1 MKKRLFSVLMPFGL
15 TPFVLTPFVLTT
27 ATVMVF
33 SRQVQAQKL
42 APVQEDGRTIWV
54 NDEAP
59 AQPKPA
65 SAAGATSRYS
75 NLVYWSSKQHRW
87 VPVPRLSSPTMRA
100 ARQAA
105 QEVTGYASK
114 APAAGKGRG
123 TSTAPT
129 PAAMDSVIEAAATR
143 HGVDPNLVRAIV
155 RVESN
160 FNPHAVSRKGA
171 MGLMQLMPATA
182 QSMNVSN
189 AFDPNQNVDAG
200 VRHLKSLL
208 DNYNGNVPLTL
219 AAYNAGSGA
228 VKRNNG
234 IPPFR
239 ETQDYVRKITKLYNY
254 NGGIVP
260 ARTFRVSRDEQ
271 GHMVIS
277 ND

>member
-1 MKKRLFSVLMPFGL
+1 MKKCSLFVLITVSVL
-15 TPFVLTPFVLTT
+15 VL
-27 ATVMVF
+27 
-33 SRQVQAQKL
+33 SHQVRAQNL
-42 APVQEDGRTIWV
+42 APMQQDGRTVWT
-54 NDEAP
+54 NDDAP
-59 AQPKPA
+59 KTSPVKPA
-65 SAAGATSRYS
+65 SISASSTNATSRYN
-75 NLVYWSSKQHRW
+75 NLVYWSSKEHRW

-105 QEVTGYASK
+105 QEVAVYKSN
-114 APAAGKGRG
+114 APVGGKSHS
-123 TSTAPT
+123 TSTAP
-129 PAAMDSVIEAAATR
+129 PPEAMDRVIEAAATR

-160 FNPHAVSRKGA
+160 FNPRAVSRKGA

-182 QSMNVSN
+182 QSLNVSN
-189 AFDPNQNVDAG
+189 AFDPTQNVDAG
-200 VRHLKSLL
+200 VRQLKSLL

-239 ETQDYVRKITKLYNY
+239 ETQDYVRKITNLYT
-254 NGGIVP
+254 GGIVP
-260 ARTFRVSRDEQ
+260 NRTFHVSRDDQ

>member
-1 MKKRLFSVLMPFGL
+1 MKKRFFSVLK
-15 TPFVLTPFVLTT
+15 PFVLTT
-27 ATVMVF
+27 VAVMVLVH
-33 SRQVQAQKL
+33 QVRAQGLVPIKDG
-42 APVQEDGRTIWV
+42 DGRTVWV

-59 AQPKPA
+59 KTLAAKPA
-65 SAAGATSRYS
+65 ASAGTTSRYT
-75 NLVYWSSKQHRW
+75 NLVYWSSKEHRW

-105 QEVTGYASK
+105 DEVTGYASK
-114 APAAGKGRG
+114 SPAIGKGRG
-123 TSTAPT
+123 TSTAP
-129 PAAMDSVIEAAATR
+129 PPEAMDKVIEAAATR

-160 FNPHAVSRKGA
+160 FNPRAVSRKGA

-182 QSMNVSN
+182 RSLNVNN

-208 DNYNGNVPLTL
+208 DDYNGDVPLTL

-228 VKRNNG
+228 VRRNNG

-239 ETQDYVRKITKLYNY
+239 ETQDYVKKITTLYS
-254 NGGIVP
+254 GGIVP
-260 ARTFRVSRDEQ
+260 NRKFHVSRDER
-271 GHMVIS
+271 GHLVIT
-277 ND
+277 DD

>member
-1 MKKRLFSVLMPFGL
+1 MKKRLFSVL
-15 TPFVLTPFVLTT
+15 TPFVLKSFVLTT
-27 ATVMVF
+27 TAVMVF
-33 SRQVQAQKL
+33 SHQVRAQSLVPIKDD
-42 APVQEDGRTIWV
+42 DGRTVWV
-54 NDEAP
+54 NDDSPKTP
-59 AQPKPA
+59 APKPVA
-65 SAAGATSRYS
+65 TTGTTSRYS
-75 NLVYWSSKQHRW
+75 NLVYWSSKEHRW
-87 VPVPRLSSPTMRA
+87 VPVPRLSSPTMKA

-114 APAAGKGRG
+114 SPAIGKGRG
-123 TSTAPT
+123 PSTAP
-129 PAAMDSVIEAAATR
+129 PPEAMDKVIEAAATR

-182 QSMNVSN
+182 QSLNVNN

-208 DNYNGNVPLTL
+208 DNYNGDVPLSL

-228 VKRNNG
+228 VRRNNG

-239 ETQDYVRKITKLYNY
+239 ETQDYVRKITNLY

-260 ARTFRVSRDEQ
+260 NRKFHVSRDER
-271 GHMVIS
+271 GHIVITDEVG
-277 ND
+277 N

>member
-1 MKKRLFSVLMPFGL
+1 MVLL
-15 TPFVLTPFVLTT
+15 H
-27 ATVMVF
+27 
-33 SRQVQAQKL
+33 QVRAQNL
-42 APVQEDGRTIWV
+42 APVTESGRTIWV
-54 NDEAP
+54 NDDAP
-59 AQPKPA
+59 KTSSPKPA
-65 SAAGATSRYS
+65 AAASTSSRYS

-87 VPVPRLSSPTMRA
+87 IPVPRLSSPTMKA

-105 QEVTGYASK
+105 QEVTGYAST
-114 APAAGKGRG
+114 APVAAKSHG
-123 TSTAPT
+123 TAPT
-129 PAAMDSVIEAAATR
+129 PAAMDSVIEAAALR

-160 FNPHAVSRKGA
+160 FNPRAVSRKGA

-182 QSMNVSN
+182 QSLNVNN

-239 ETQDYVRKITKLYNY
+239 ETQDYVRKITNLYT
-254 NGGIVP
+254 GGIVP
-260 ARTFRVSRDEQ
+260 ARKFHVSRDDQ